1 MIALLAPIIGF
12 MIVAAVVALETRHLL
27 SAVIAVGAV
36 GFGVS
41 IAFILLGAPDIAITQ
56 IVVEVLILVILIR
69 GTIGRDVVAEEVPRG
84 SFAAAVT
91 LLFLAGLFA
100 LGSQALS
107 ALPPFGHP
115 VALSGG
121 ASQTYLAEGLSQT
134 GAANIVTAVLLD
146 YRAYDTL
153 GEATVLFTA
162 IVGAL
167 VVLRRPARR
176 KTEDGGNGR

>member
-1 MIALLAPIIGF
+1 MIALLAPLIGF

-69 GTIGRDVVAEEVPRG
+69 GTIGRDVTAEEVPRG
-84 SFAAAVT
+84 PFAAAVT

-100 LGSQALS
+100 MGNRALS

-121 ASQTYLAEGLSQT
+121 ASHAYLAEGLSQT

-176 KTEDGGNGR
+176 KAESGEGAR